1 MKLVPCIEKREEKK
15 FYDMKFDFWFIFH
28 KQEIR
33 LEKYKTSTKYEIFS
47 NRTKSHPNLNKKI
60 VHSFSEAL
68 QLFI

>member
-1 MKLVPCIEKREEKK
+1 
-15 FYDMKFDFWFIFH
+15 MKFDFWFIFH